1 VSFPVTDAPTEA
13 DGPAPTV
20 PKDRRTRGSLT
31 GRALV
36 LALVVVTLFVAL
48 AVPVRT
54 WFAQRAEIAQ
64 LRADVSATRERVE
77 ELRIEQ
83 ERWQDPAFV
92 AAEARRRLHFVLPG
106 EIGYVTLGVEASQEE
121 AAALAA
127 AAAAPWYATLWGAVR
142 QADDPAT
149 TKDAG
154 GTDARGGAKGAKDAK
169 DVNDA
174 PADGA
179 PAADG

>member
-1 VSFPVTDAPTEA
+1 VTDARPEA
-13 DGPAPTV
+13 DGPAPTAS
-20 PKDRRTRGSLT
+20 PGRRSRGSLT

-64 LRADVSATRERVE
+64 LRADVAATQERVE
-77 ELRIEQ
+77 QLRIEQ

-106 EIGYVTLGVEASQEE
+106 EIGYVTLGAQASPEE

-142 QADDPAT
+142 QADEPDSGQQAADRSKPKDARTPADTPDPAGPEGQPE
-149 TKDAG
+149 DAA
-154 GTDARGGAKGAKDAK
+154 TDG
-169 DVNDA
+169 
-174 PADGA
+174 
-179 PAADG
+179 

>member
-1 VSFPVTDAPTEA
+1 MTDAPPEA
-13 DGPAPTV
+13 GGPAPAA
-20 PKDRRTRGSLT
+20 PKGRRARASLT
-31 GRALV
+31 GRALI

-64 LRADVSATRERVE
+64 LRADVAATRERVE

-106 EIGYVTLGVEASQEE
+106 EIGYVTLGAETSPEE
-121 AAALAA
+121 EAALAA

-142 QADDPAT
+142 QADEPGR
-149 TKDAG
+149 KG
-154 GTDARGGAKGAKDAK
+154 GGPTGAKGGTADSGGAADTTDGADPAPKDA
-169 DVNDA
+169 A
-174 PADGA
+174 TDG
-179 PAADG
+179 